1 MINLLN
7 NPTFDNERNVLN
19 ADLFVSNL
27 HNTLKAFGFNPKVTY
42 DVYRL
47 VTIYRISWNDDKDYN
62 DIIEYNKEIALA
74 LGVPKEELKI
84 DRISDNEI
92 EIKVLNM
99 KRDILTLKELLS
111 MYKKDDKFKVA
122 LGLDEED
129 RVIIFDFDKDKNLLV
144 TGTSG
149 SGKTNLFRNII
160 MNVLINY
167 TDTKIIILD
176 TQSINYNDFANVCEV
191 INGKDDV
198 IKKIKLLRREFEE
211 RVKNG
216 NRERILVFIDEI
228 YEMLEMDNSID
239 EDINYL
245 LSLGDKCNIHLIV
258 STDTLSNDDMV
269 RIFTNNNT
277 CKISFYMTT
286 RGEYNIFLSNI
297 VNESLNN
304 DGMYLD
310 SDKNLSRVIIPLI
323 GDDEIER
330 VVNKIKEQKL

>member
-27 HNTLKAFGFNPKVTY
+27 HNTLKAFGFNLKVTY
-42 DVYRL
+42 NVYRL
-47 VTIYRISWNDDKDYN
+47 VTIYRISWNDDKNYN

-111 MYKKDDKFKVA
+111 MFKKDDKFKVA

-191 INGKDDV
+191 VNGKDDV

-228 YEMLEMDNSID
+228 YEILEMDNSVD

-323 GDDEIER
+323 EDDEIER
-330 VVNKIKEQKL
+330 VVKYLNNK

>member
-42 DVYRL
+42 NVYRL

-99 KRDILTLKELLS
+99 KRDIVTLKELLS

-191 INGKDDV
+191 VNGKDDV

-228 YEMLEMDNSID
+228 YEILEMDNSVD

-330 VVNKIKEQKL
+330 VVKYLNNK

>member
-42 DVYRL
+42 SVYRL
-47 VTIYRISWNDDKDYN
+47 VTIYRISWNDDKSYD
-62 DIIEYNKEIALA
+62 DIMGYNKEIALA
-74 LGVPKEELKI
+74 LGIPKEELKI
-84 DRISDNEI
+84 EKISDNEI

-99 KRDILTLKELLS
+99 KRDVLTLKELLS
-111 MYKKDDKFKVA
+111 MFKKDAKFKVA

-129 RVIIFDFDKDKNLLV
+129 RVISFDFDKDKNLLV
-144 TGTSG
+144 TGVSG
-149 SGKTNLFRNII
+149 TGKTNLFRNII

-176 TQSINYNDFANVCEV
+176 SQGINYNDFAKVCEV
-191 INGKDDV
+191 VNDEKDIINRV
-198 IKKIKLLRREFEE
+198 KLLRREFEE
-211 RVKNG
+211 RVKSG
-216 NRERILVFIDEI
+216 NKERILVFIDEI
-228 YEMLEMDNSID
+228 YEILEMDNSVD

-258 STDTLSNDDMV
+258 STDTLSNSDIV

-286 RGEYNIFLSNI
+286 RGEYNMFLSNV
-297 VNESLNN
+297 VNEPLNN
-304 DGMYLD
+304 DGVYLD
-310 SDKNLSRVIIPLI
+310 SDKNLSRIVIPLI
-323 GDDEIER
+323 GDDEIDRIVEYLDS
-330 VVNKIKEQKL
+330 K

>member
-42 DVYRL
+42 NVYRL

-191 INGKDDV
+191 VNWKDDV

-228 YEMLEMDNSID
+228 YEILEMDNSID

-330 VVNKIKEQKL
+330 VVKYLNNK

>member
-42 DVYRL
+42 NVYRL

-144 TGTSG
+144 TGTGG

-191 INGKDDV
+191 VNGKDDV
-198 IKKIKLLRREFEE
+198 IKKVKLLRREFEE

-228 YEMLEMDNSID
+228 YEMLEIDNSVD

-330 VVNKIKEQKL
+330 VVKYLNNK

>member
-42 DVYRL
+42 NVYRL

-129 RVIIFDFDKDKNLLV
+129 RVIIFDFDRDKNLLV

-191 INGKDDV
+191 VNGKDDV

-211 RVKNG
+211 RIKNG

-228 YEMLEMDNSID
+228 YEMLEMDNSVD

-330 VVNKIKEQKL
+330 VVKYLNNK

>member
-42 DVYRL
+42 NVYRL

-92 EIKVLNM
+92 EIKILNM

-191 INGKDDV
+191 VNGKDDV

-228 YEMLEMDNSID
+228 YEILEMDNSVD

-258 STDTLSNDDMV
+258 STDTLSNDDIV

-330 VVNKIKEQKL
+330 VVKYLNNK

>member
-42 DVYRL
+42 NVYRL

-167 TDTKIIILD
+167 TNTKIIILD

-191 INGKDDV
+191 VNGKDDV

-228 YEMLEMDNSID
+228 YEILEMDNSVD

-258 STDTLSNDDMV
+258 STDTLSNDDIV

-330 VVNKIKEQKL
+330 VVKYLNNK

>member
-42 DVYRL
+42 NVYRL
-47 VTIYRISWNDDKDYN
+47 VTIYRICWNDDKDYN

-191 INGKDDV
+191 VNGKDDV

-216 NRERILVFIDEI
+216 NRGRILVFIDEI
-228 YEMLEMDNSID
+228 YEILEMDNSVD

-330 VVNKIKEQKL
+330 VVKYLNNK

>member
-42 DVYRL
+42 NVYRL

-99 KRDILTLKELLS
+99 KRNILTLKELLS

-149 SGKTNLFRNII
+149 TGKTNLFRNII

-191 INGKDDV
+191 VNGKDDV

-228 YEMLEMDNSID
+228 YEILEMDNSVD

-258 STDTLSNDDMV
+258 STDTLSNDDIV

-330 VVNKIKEQKL
+330 VVKYLNNK

>member
-42 DVYRL
+42 NVYRL

-191 INGKDDV
+191 VNGKDDV

-228 YEMLEMDNSID
+228 YEILEMDNSVD

>member
-42 DVYRL
+42 NVYRL

-111 MYKKDDKFKVA
+111 MYKKDDKFKVT

-191 INGKDDV
+191 VNGKDDV

-228 YEMLEMDNSID
+228 YEILEMDNSVD

-258 STDTLSNDDMV
+258 STDTLSNDDIV

-330 VVNKIKEQKL
+330 VVKYLNNK

>member
-42 DVYRL
+42 NVYRL

-84 DRISDNEI
+84 DIISDNEI

-111 MYKKDDKFKVA
+111 MFKKDDKFKVA

-191 INGKDDV
+191 VNGKDDV

-228 YEMLEMDNSID
+228 YEILEIDNSID

-330 VVNKIKEQKL
+330 VVKYLNNK

>member
-42 DVYRL
+42 NVYRL

-176 TQSINYNDFANVCEV
+176 TQSINYNDFANVCEAV
-191 INGKDDV
+191 NGKDDV

-228 YEMLEMDNSID
+228 YEILEMDNSVD

-258 STDTLSNDDMV
+258 STDTLSNDDIV

-330 VVNKIKEQKL
+330 VVKYLNNK

>member
-42 DVYRL
+42 NVYRL

-191 INGKDDV
+191 VNGKDDV
-198 IKKIKLLRREFEE
+198 IKKVKLLRREFEE

-228 YEMLEMDNSID
+228 YEMLEMDNSVD

-269 RIFTNNNT
+269 RIFTNNNS

-330 VVNKIKEQKL
+330 VVKYLNNK

>member
-42 DVYRL
+42 NVYRL

-149 SGKTNLFRNII
+149 TGKTNLFRNII

-191 INGKDDV
+191 VNGKDDV

-216 NRERILVFIDEI
+216 NRARILVFIDEI
-228 YEMLEMDNSID
+228 YEILEMDNSVD

-258 STDTLSNDDMV
+258 STDTLSNDDIV

-330 VVNKIKEQKL
+330 VVKYLNNK

>member
-42 DVYRL
+42 NVYRL

-191 INGKDDV
+191 VNGKDDV

-216 NRERILVFIDEI
+216 NRERIIVFIDEI
-228 YEMLEMDNSID
+228 YEILEMDNSVD

-310 SDKNLSRVIIPLI
+310 SDKNLFRVIIPLI

-330 VVNKIKEQKL
+330 VVKYLNNK

>member
-42 DVYRL
+42 NVYRL

-84 DRISDNEI
+84 DKISDNEI

-191 INGKDDV
+191 VNGKDDV

-228 YEMLEMDNSID
+228 YEMLEMDNSVD

-330 VVNKIKEQKL
+330 VVKYLNNK

>member
-42 DVYRL
+42 NVYRL

-191 INGKDDV
+191 VNGKDDV

-228 YEMLEMDNSID
+228 YEMLEIDNSID

-277 CKISFYMTT
+277 CKISFYMTA

-330 VVNKIKEQKL
+330 VVKYLNNK

>member
-42 DVYRL
+42 NVYRL

-129 RVIIFDFDKDKNLLV
+129 RVIVFDFDKDKNLLV

-191 INGKDDV
+191 VNGKDDV

-228 YEMLEMDNSID
+228 YEILEMDNSVD

-258 STDTLSNDDMV
+258 STDTLSNDDIV

-330 VVNKIKEQKL
+330 VVKYLNNK

>member
-42 DVYRL
+42 NVYRL

-191 INGKDDV
+191 VNGKDDV

-211 RVKNG
+211 RVNNG

-228 YEMLEMDNSID
+228 YEMLEMDNSVD

-258 STDTLSNDDMV
+258 STDTLFNDDMV

-330 VVNKIKEQKL
+330 VVKYLNNK

>member
-27 HNTLKAFGFNPKVTY
+27 HNTLRAFGFNPKVTY
-42 DVYRL
+42 NVYRL

-191 INGKDDV
+191 VNGKDDV
-198 IKKIKLLRREFEE
+198 INKIKLLRREFEE

-228 YEMLEMDNSID
+228 YEILEMDNSVD

-258 STDTLSNDDMV
+258 STDTLSNDDIV

-330 VVNKIKEQKL
+330 VVKYLNNK

>member
-42 DVYRL
+42 NVYRL

-149 SGKTNLFRNII
+149 TGKTNLFRNII

-191 INGKDDV
+191 VNGKDDV

-323 GDDEIER
+323 GDDEVER
-330 VVNKIKEQKL
+330 VVKYLNNK

>member
-7 NPTFDNERNVLN
+7 NPTFDNDRNVLN

-42 DVYRL
+42 NVYRL

-191 INGKDDV
+191 VNGKDDV

-228 YEMLEMDNSID
+228 YEMLEMDNSVD

-286 RGEYNIFLSNI
+286 RWEYNIFLSNI

-330 VVNKIKEQKL
+330 VVKYLNNK

>member
-42 DVYRL
+42 NVYRL

-191 INGKDDV
+191 VNGKDDV
-198 IKKIKLLRREFEE
+198 IKKIKLLRRAFEE

-228 YEMLEMDNSID
+228 YEMLEMDNSVD

-330 VVNKIKEQKL
+330 VVKYLNNK

>member
-42 DVYRL
+42 NVYRL

-111 MYKKDDKFKVA
+111 MYKKDDKFKVT

-191 INGKDDV
+191 VNGKDDV

-228 YEMLEMDNSID
+228 YEMLEMDNSVD

-330 VVNKIKEQKL
+330 VVKYLNNK

>member
-7 NPTFDNERNVLN
+7 NPTFDNERNILN

-42 DVYRL
+42 NVYRL

-191 INGKDDV
+191 VNGKDDV

-228 YEMLEMDNSID
+228 YEILEIDNSID

-330 VVNKIKEQKL
+330 VVKYLNNK

>member
-42 DVYRL
+42 NVYRL

-149 SGKTNLFRNII
+149 SGKTNLFRNTI

-191 INGKDDV
+191 VNGKDDV

-228 YEMLEMDNSID
+228 YEMLEMDNSAN

-330 VVNKIKEQKL
+330 VVKYLNNK

>member
-42 DVYRL
+42 NVYRL
-47 VTIYRISWNDDKDYN
+47 VTIYRISWNDDNDYN

-191 INGKDDV
+191 VNGKDDV

-228 YEMLEMDNSID
+228 YEILEMDNSVD

-330 VVNKIKEQKL
+330 VVKYLNNK

>member
-42 DVYRL
+42 NVYRL

-111 MYKKDDKFKVA
+111 MFKKDDKFKVA

-191 INGKDDV
+191 VNGKDDV
-198 IKKIKLLRREFEE
+198 IKKVKLLRREFEE

-228 YEMLEMDNSID
+228 YEILEIDNSID

-330 VVNKIKEQKL
+330 VVKYLNNK

>member
-42 DVYRL
+42 NVYRL

-191 INGKDDV
+191 VNGKDDV

-228 YEMLEMDNSID
+228 YEILEMDNSVD

-258 STDTLSNDDMV
+258 STDTLSNDDIV

-330 VVNKIKEQKL
+330 VVKYLSNK

>member
-42 DVYRL
+42 NVYRL

-191 INGKDDV
+191 VNGKDDV

-228 YEMLEMDNSID
+228 YEMLEMDNSVD

-258 STDTLSNDDMV
+258 STDTLSNDDIV

-330 VVNKIKEQKL
+330 VVKYLNNK

>member
-42 DVYRL
+42 NVYRL

-191 INGKDDV
+191 VNGKDDV

-211 RVKNG
+211 RIKNG

-228 YEMLEMDNSID
+228 YEILEMDNSVD

-330 VVNKIKEQKL
+330 VVKYLNNK

>member
-42 DVYRL
+42 NVYRL

-122 LGLDEED
+122 LGL
-129 RVIIFDFDKDKNLLV
+129 IWFLKHIFLILIRIRIFWLLV
-144 TGTSG
+144 
-149 SGKTNLFRNII
+149 LVVAVR
-160 MNVLINY
+160 LIY
-167 TDTKIIILD
+167 LEIL
-176 TQSINYNDFANVCEV
+176 
-191 INGKDDV
+191 
-198 IKKIKLLRREFEE
+198 L
-211 RVKNG
+211 
-216 NRERILVFIDEI
+216 
-228 YEMLEMDNSID
+228 
-239 EDINYL
+239 
-245 LSLGDKCNIHLIV
+245 
-258 STDTLSNDDMV
+258 
-269 RIFTNNNT
+269 
-277 CKISFYMTT
+277 
-286 RGEYNIFLSNI
+286 
-297 VNESLNN
+297 
-304 DGMYLD
+304 
-310 SDKNLSRVIIPLI
+310 
-323 GDDEIER
+323 
-330 VVNKIKEQKL
+330 

>member
-42 DVYRL
+42 NVYRL

-191 INGKDDV
+191 VNGKDDV

-228 YEMLEMDNSID
+228 YEILEMDNSVD

-258 STDTLSNDDMV
+258 STDTLSNDDIV

-330 VVNKIKEQKL
+330 VVKHLNNK

>member
-42 DVYRL
+42 NVYRL

-191 INGKDDV
+191 VNGKDDV

-310 SDKNLSRVIIPLI
+310 SDKNLSRVIIPLL

-330 VVNKIKEQKL
+330 VVKYLNNK

>member
-42 DVYRL
+42 NVYRL

-191 INGKDDV
+191 VNGKDDV
-198 IKKIKLLRREFEE
+198 IKKVKLLRREFEE

-330 VVNKIKEQKL
+330 VVKYLNNK

>member
-27 HNTLKAFGFNPKVTY
+27 HNTFKAFGFNPKVTY
-42 DVYRL
+42 NVYRL

-191 INGKDDV
+191 VNGKDDV

-228 YEMLEMDNSID
+228 YEILEMDNSVD

-258 STDTLSNDDMV
+258 STDTLSNDDIV

-330 VVNKIKEQKL
+330 VVKYLNNK

>member
-42 DVYRL
+42 NVYRL

-191 INGKDDV
+191 VNGKDDV

-228 YEMLEMDNSID
+228 YEILEMDNSVD

-258 STDTLSNDDMV
+258 STDTLSNDDIV

-323 GDDEIER
+323 GDDEVER
-330 VVNKIKEQKL
+330 VVKYLNNK

>member
-42 DVYRL
+42 NVYRL

-111 MYKKDDKFKVA
+111 MYKKDDKFKVV

-191 INGKDDV
+191 VNGKDDV

-228 YEMLEMDNSID
+228 YEILEMDNSVD

-258 STDTLSNDDMV
+258 STDTLSNDDIV

-330 VVNKIKEQKL
+330 VVKYLNNK